1 MARLTRRRLLELSA
15 LSGGATLLGGP
26 AASASAATDPHAQG
40 AVVLEPDDPRY
51 GELTTRGHNGR
62 FTGSPDAVHLV
73 ASAGQV
79 ARAVE
84 EAARARKRVAVRS
97 GGHCFENLVD
107 DPAVRVLIDVSEMTD
122 VSYDPRRRLFAVEA
136 GATLGRVYRTL
147 YLRWGVTLPG
157 GGCPTVGVGGHV
169 AGGGYGALSRRY
181 GLVVDHLHGVEVVVT
196 DRTGRARL
204 VTATRDS
211 TGAERDLW
219 WAHTGGGGGN
229 FGVVTRYLFRTP
241 GATGGPGELLPRPPG
256 AVRSVSLGWQWR
268 DLDRAAFARL
278 LRAHGDWHRRHIGSG
293 SPYGELSSGL
303 TLGHRANGLITVD
316 AALDASHPRAA
327 ELLDAFAAALTGPVG
342 APHTSTTTTTPW
354 LKSVLGGV
362 QWPGGARFKSKS
374 TLLRKP
380 WDDRQIGVLH
390 DHLGRGGEEFATAA
404 VYLTFLGGRIND
416 VPPEATAMAHR
427 DCLFSSVHE
436 ALWGDEEQTARQL
449 AWVRDLYREL
459 HADTGGVPVPNDAN
473 SGAYVNYPDADLADP
488 RLNTSGVPWSTLYH
502 RDGYERLRRVKERW
516 DPLDLF
522 RHALSVRPAE
532 PASDGAD
539 RGPSRG
545 PLPGRS
551 GAQPSSSA

>member
-26 AASASAATDPHAQG
+26 AAASTPG
-40 AVVLEPDDPRY
+40 AGSPRTLGPVVLEPDDPRY
-51 GELTTRGHNGR
+51 AELTTRGYNGR
-62 FTGSPDAVHLV
+62 FTGSPDVVHLV
-73 ASAGQV
+73 GSAEQV
-79 ARAVE
+79 VRAVE
-84 EAARARKRVAVRS
+84 EAARGRRRVAVRS

-107 DPAVRVLIDVSEMTD
+107 DPAVRVLIDVSEMTE
-122 VSYDPRRRLFAVEA
+122 VSYDPRRRVFAVEA

-147 YLRWGVTLPG
+147 YLGWGVTLPG
-157 GGCPTVGVGGHV
+157 GGCPAVGVGGHV

-196 DRTGRARL
+196 DPAGRARL

-241 GATGGPGELLPRPPG
+241 GAAGGPAELLPRPPG
-256 AVRSVSLGWQWR
+256 ATRSMSLGWRWQ
-268 DLDRAAFARL
+268 DLDRAAFTQL
-278 LRAHGDWHRRHIGSG
+278 LRAHGDWHHRHIGSD

-316 AALDASHPRAA
+316 AALDAAHPRAE
-327 ELLDAFAAALTGPVG
+327 ELLDAFAARLTGAAG
-342 APHTSTTTTTPW
+342 APHTSTSTTTPW

-390 DHLGRGGEEFATAA
+390 DHLSRGGAEFATAA

-416 VPPEATAMAHR
+416 VPSEATAMPHR
-427 DCLFSSVHE
+427 DCLFSAVHE
-436 ALWGDEEQTARQL
+436 ALWGEEEQTGRQL

-473 SGAYVNYPDADLADP
+473 SGAYVNYPDNDLADP

-502 RDGYERLRRVKERW
+502 RDLYARLRRVKERW

-522 RHALSVRPAE
+522 HHALSVRPPGAE
-532 PASDGAD
+532 
-539 RGPSRG
+539 
-545 PLPGRS
+545 
-551 GAQPSSSA
+551 PSSSP

>member
-26 AASASAATDPHAQG
+26 AAASTPG
-40 AVVLEPDDPRY
+40 AGSPRTLGPVVLEPDDPRY
-51 GELTTRGHNGR
+51 AELTTRGYNGR
-62 FTGSPDAVHLV
+62 FTGSPDVVHLV
-73 ASAGQV
+73 GSAEQV
-79 ARAVE
+79 VRAVE
-84 EAARARKRVAVRS
+84 EAARGRRRVAVRS

-107 DPAVRVLIDVSEMTD
+107 DPAVRVLIDVSEMTE
-122 VSYDPRRRLFAVEA
+122 VSYDPRRRVFAVEA

-147 YLRWGVTLPG
+147 YLGWGVTLPG
-157 GGCPTVGVGGHV
+157 GGCPAVGVGGHV

-196 DRTGRARL
+196 DPAGRARL

-241 GATGGPGELLPRPPG
+241 GAAGGPAELLPRPPG
-256 AVRSVSLGWQWR
+256 ATRSMSLGWRWQ
-268 DLDRAAFARL
+268 DLDRAAFTRL
-278 LRAHGDWHRRHIGSG
+278 LRAHGDWHHRHIGSD

-316 AALDASHPRAA
+316 AALDAAHPRAG
-327 ELLDAFAAALTGPVG
+327 ELLDAFAAGLTGAAG
-342 APHTSTTTTTPW
+342 APHTSTSTTTPW

-390 DHLGRGGEEFATAA
+390 DHLSRGGAEFATAA

-416 VPPEATAMAHR
+416 VPSEATAMPHR
-427 DCLFSSVHE
+427 DCLFSAVHE
-436 ALWGDEEQTARQL
+436 ALWGEEEQTGRQL

-473 SGAYVNYPDADLADP
+473 SGAYVNYPDNDLANP

-502 RDGYERLRRVKERW
+502 RDLYARLRRVKERW

-522 RHALSVRPAE
+522 HHALSVRPPGAE
-532 PASDGAD
+532 
-539 RGPSRG
+539 
-545 PLPGRS
+545 
-551 GAQPSSSA
+551 PSSSP